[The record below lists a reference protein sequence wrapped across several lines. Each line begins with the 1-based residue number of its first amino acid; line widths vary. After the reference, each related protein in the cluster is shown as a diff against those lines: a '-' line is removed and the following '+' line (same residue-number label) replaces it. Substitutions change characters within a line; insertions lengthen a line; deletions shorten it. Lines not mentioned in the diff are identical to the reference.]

1 MGATPITDRKF
12 APPWRLVDRE
22 RAWISSTMKRRG
34 TSSAGRVEC
43 ADRIRLPQTNTG
55 FKFRM
60 SIAMSKERLPVL
72 LQLLLWAILLV
83 QPAAAVDDPFKRG
96 TPGLSTRNEFLP
108 VDQAYRLDVQFQD
121 GKLAVHWDI
130 ADGYYLYR
138 HQFAFQTG
146 SGETLPATLGAGKAK
161 EDEYFGH
168 VEVYYHAADALIEQ
182 SPAQAFTLVIT
193 SQGCADAGLC
203 YPPATRYF
211 QIDPSAQTA
220 TPTTPTARP
229 SVATPGATAAGG
241 GDTSATLWLTM
252 LLLAALGGATLNLM
266 PCVFPILSLKVLSFA
281 NHRDQRQALHGLSYM
296 AGVVASFLL
305 VAAALL
311 ALKTAGRA
319 VGWGFQLQEP
329 WFVGALA
336 YLFFAMGLSLSGF
349 WALGGSW
356 MGLGGKLADQ
366 PGYGGSFFTGVLAT
380 LVASPCTAPF
390 MSSAL
395 GFAITQPPLQA
406 LAVFAALGFGMA
418 LPVLLLCLN
427 PRLLAYIP
435 KPGAWM
441 VRFKQALAFPLY
453 ATTIWLCWIVGRQT
467 GASGMAIIL
476 LGMLLLTFGLWLW
489 QFGAMARGVALAS
502 FVLVA
507 MSLGNG
513 LLQEGVNKPAAA
525 ADSGFQPYSATAL
538 AELRAQGKPVFL
550 NVTADWCITC
560 LTNEKVAL
568 DSGAVKDALAHGGIT
583 YLKGDWT
590 HYDPAIT
597 ALLGEFGRSGIP
609 LYVFYPP
616 APASPVV
623 LPQLL
628 TPSTVVEALRLPA
641 TPLAAT
647 GPRSADRSLRDQRQG
662 ATEHISNQ
670 FR

>member
-1 MGATPITDRKF
+1 MPI
-12 APPWRLVDRE
+12 A
-22 RAWISSTMKRRG
+22 
-34 TSSAGRVEC
+34 
-43 ADRIRLPQTNTG
+43 LP
-55 FKFRM
+55 
-60 SIAMSKERLPVL
+60 KERLPAL
-72 LQLLLWAILLV
+72 LSLLFWIVLLV
-83 QPAAAVDDPFKRG
+83 QPAAAADDPFKRSA
-96 TPGLSTRNEFLP
+96 PGLTTRNEFLP
-108 VDQAYRLDVQFQD
+108 VDQAYRHDVRFED
-121 GKLAVHWDI
+121 DRLVVHWDI

-138 HQFAFQTG
+138 HQFAFKTAG
-146 SGETLPATLGAGKAK
+146 GEALAANLGAGKPK
-161 EDEYFGH
+161 EDEYFGN
-168 VEVYYHAADALIEQ
+168 VEVYYQTADATLEQ
-182 SPAQAFTLVIT
+182 PPAQAFTLAVT

-203 YPPATRYF
+203 YPPITRYF
-211 QIDPSAQTA
+211 DIDPATRTA
-220 TPTTPTARP
+220 TPSEPPARLAASAP
-229 SVATPGATAAGG
+229 SAPVEETG
-241 GDTSATLWLTM
+241 ATLWLTM

-281 NHRDQRQALHGLSYM
+281 NHRDQRQALHGFSYM
-296 AGVVASFLL
+296 AGVIASFLL

-329 WFVGALA
+329 WFVGGLA

-356 MGLGGKLADQ
+356 MGLGGKLAEQ
-366 PGYGGSFFTGVLAT
+366 PGYSGSFFTGVLAT

-406 LAVFAALGFGMA
+406 LGVFAALGFGMA

-489 QFGAMARGVALAS
+489 QFGMLARGIALAS
-502 FVLVA
+502 FILVA
-507 MSLGNG
+507 GSLGNS
-513 LLQEGVNKPAAA
+513 LLKQTDAGSRGAE
-525 ADSGFQPYSATAL
+525 DSGSRPYSASTL

-568 DSGAVKDALAHGGIT
+568 GSNAVKDALTRGGIT

-628 TPSTVVEALRLPA
+628 TPSIVVKALELRAVPM
-641 TPLAAT
+641 AAT
-647 GPRSADRSLRDQRQG
+647 LAP
-662 ATEHISNQ
+662 
-670 FR
+670 

>member
-1 MGATPITDRKF
+1 
-12 APPWRLVDRE
+12 
-22 RAWISSTMKRRG
+22 
-34 TSSAGRVEC
+34 
-43 ADRIRLPQTNTG
+43 
-55 FKFRM
+55 M
-60 SIAMSKERLPVL
+60 SIRISNNSFPNSRLL
-72 LQLLLWAILLV
+72 SFIQLLLWIVLWV
-83 QPAAAVDDPFKRG
+83 QPAAAVDDPFKR
-96 TPGLSTRNEFLP
+96 PAVATRNEFLP
-108 VDQAYRLDVQFQD
+108 VDQAYRPDVQFRD
-121 GKLAVHWDI
+121 GGLAVHWEI
-130 ADGYYLYR
+130 APGYYLYR
-138 HQFAFQTG
+138 HQFAFKTDG
-146 SGETLPATLGAGKAK
+146 GETLQATLTEGKAK

-168 VEVYYHAADALIEQ
+168 VEVYYHTADAFIGQ
-182 SPAQAFTLVIT
+182 PPTQPFTLAIT

-203 YPPATRYF
+203 YPPVTRYF
-211 QIDPSAQTA
+211 HVDPGAQSSAPTEPPSPRPNAA
-220 TPTTPTARP
+220 TPSSNT
-229 SVATPGATAAGG
+229 GADETGAG
-241 GDTSATLWLTM
+241 LWLTM

-281 NHRDQRQALHGLSYM
+281 NHRDQRQALHGFSYM

-305 VAAALL
+305 VAAVLL
-311 ALKTAGRA
+311 ALKAAGRA

-356 MGLGGKLADQ
+356 MGLGGKLAEQ

-441 VRFKQALAFPLY
+441 IRFKQALAFPLY
-453 ATTIWLCWIVGRQT
+453 ATAIWLSWIVGRQT
-467 GASGMAIIL
+467 GASGMAVIL
-476 LGMLLLTFGLWLW
+476 LGALLLTFGLWLW
-489 QFGAMARGVALAS
+489 QFGTLARAVALAS
-502 FVLVA
+502 FAIVA
-507 MSLGNG
+507 ASLGNG
-513 LLQEGVNKPAAA
+513 LLRDNANAPALS
-525 ADSGFQPYSATAL
+525 ADAQPYSAATL
-538 AELRAQGKPVFL
+538 AELRAQGKPVFV
-550 NVTADWCITC
+550 NMTADWCITC

-568 DSGAVKDALAHGGIT
+568 SSAAVKDAFARGGIV

-597 ALLGEFGRSGIP
+597 ALLTEFGRSGIP

-628 TPSTVVEALRLPA
+628 TPSKVIEALRPPA
-641 TPLAAT
+641 AAVAAT
-647 GPRSADRSLRDQRQG
+647 AG
-662 ATEHISNQ
+662 H
-670 FR
+670 

>member
-1 MGATPITDRKF
+1 
-12 APPWRLVDRE
+12 
-22 RAWISSTMKRRG
+22 
-34 TSSAGRVEC
+34 
-43 ADRIRLPQTNTG
+43 
-55 FKFRM
+55 M
-60 SIAMSKERLPVL
+60 SIRISNSGLPML
-72 LQLLLWAILLV
+72 LQLLLWMVLLV
-83 QPAAAVDDPFKRG
+83 QPAGAADDPFKR
-96 TPGLSTRNEFLP
+96 TPGLATRNEFLP
-108 VDQAYRLDVQFQD
+108 VDQAYRPAVQFQ
-121 GKLAVHWDI
+121 GGSIAVHWEI

-138 HQFAFQTG
+138 HQFAFKTG
-146 SGETLPATLGAGKAK
+146 SGETLPATLAAGKPK

-168 VEVYYHAADALIEQ
+168 VEVYYHTADAIIEQ
-182 SPAQAFTLVIT
+182 PPAQPFTLAIT

-203 YPPATRYF
+203 YPPVTRYF
-211 QIDPSAQTA
+211 QIDTGAQTA
-220 TPTTPTARP
+220 LPIAPPTTRPTAAASP
-229 SVATPGATAAGG
+229 QDTPAETG
-241 GDTSATLWLTM
+241 ATLWLTM

-305 VAAALL
+305 VAAVLL
-311 ALKTAGRA
+311 ALKAAGRA

-356 MGLGGKLADQ
+356 MGLGGKLAEQ

-453 ATTIWLCWIVGRQT
+453 ATAIWLSWIVGRQT
-467 GASGMAIIL
+467 GASGMAVIL
-476 LGMLLLTFGLWLW
+476 LGALLLTFGLWLW
-489 QFGAMARGVALAS
+489 QFGALARGVALAS

-507 MSLGNG
+507 GSLGNG
-513 LLQEGVNKPAAA
+513 LLREPAGQPAATG
-525 ADSGFQPYSATAL
+525 GFQPYSAATL

-550 NVTADWCITC
+550 NITADWCITC
-560 LTNEKVAL
+560 LANEKVAL
-568 DSGAVKDALAHGGIT
+568 GSDAVKDAFARGGIA

-597 ALLGEFGRSGIP
+597 ALLGDFGRSGIP

-628 TPSTVVEALRLPA
+628 TPSTVVEALRIPA
-641 TPLAAT
+641 APIAAT
-647 GPRSADRSLRDQRQG
+647 DIR
-662 ATEHISNQ
+662 
-670 FR
+670 

>member
-1 MGATPITDRKF
+1 
-12 APPWRLVDRE
+12 
-22 RAWISSTMKRRG
+22 MKRRLELRRPTG
-34 TSSAGRVEC
+34 SNAAGRM
-43 ADRIRLPQTNTG
+43 DRTGPIATDPPSPRTNLG

-60 SIAMSKERLPVL
+60 PTSLSNVRLPVL
-72 LQLLLWAILLV
+72 SKARLPVLCQLLFWAVLLV
-83 QPAAAVDDPFKRG
+83 QPAGASDDPFKRS
-96 TPGLSTRNEFLP
+96 TPGLATRNEFLP
-108 VDQAYRLDVQFQD
+108 VDQAYRPSVEFRD
-121 GKLAVHWDI
+121 GGLAVHWDI

-138 HQFAFQTG
+138 HQFAFMTDDG
-146 SGETLPATLGAGKAK
+146 RTLAATLEPGKPK

-168 VEVYYHAADALIEQ
+168 VEVYYQTADAVIEQ
-182 SPAQAFTLVIT
+182 PPAQPFTLAVT

-211 QIDPSAQTA
+211 TVDPGARTALPTAAPPRPASPVATTAATTA
-220 TPTTPTARP
+220 TPSETSTT
-229 SVATPGATAAGG
+229 V
-241 GDTSATLWLTM
+241 WLSM

-281 NHRDQRQALHGLSYM
+281 SHRDQRQALHGLSYTV
-296 AGVVASFLL
+296 GVVASFLL
-305 VAAALL
+305 VAGALL
-311 ALKTAGRA
+311 ALKAAGRA

-356 MGLGGKLADQ
+356 MGLGGKLAGQ

-395 GFAITQPPLQA
+395 GFAITQPPLQS

-453 ATTIWLCWIVGRQT
+453 ATAIWLCWIVGRQT
-467 GASGMAIIL
+467 GASGMAVVL

-489 QFGAMARGVALAS
+489 QFGNVARAAALAS
-502 FVLVA
+502 FALVA
-507 MSLGNG
+507 GSLGNG
-513 LLQEGVNKPAAA
+513 LLEVTATKSATAAEA
-525 ADSGFQPYSATAL
+525 GFQPYSATAL

-568 DSGAVKDALAHGGIT
+568 SSSAVKDAFTFGGIT

-616 APASPVV
+616 APAEPVV

-628 TPSTVVEALRLPA
+628 TPSMVVAALRLPA
-641 TPLAAT
+641 APVAT
-647 GPRSADRSLRDQRQG
+647 ARAP
-662 ATEHISNQ
+662 
-670 FR
+670 